1 MHAPRPNVG
10 FTVAVVLGL
19 ALAAGTVAGCTT
31 TEATSPEA
39 TATTAVSSACPSPNW
54 VASWGA
60 APSDASFPQDAT
72 FTPLPAQFRNQT
84 VRNVITPHLAS
95 TGQVR
100 LHLTNRYN
108 AEPVTFERV
117 TIGVSRPDGGVEAP
131 VAVLFGGSP
140 SVTAA
145 PGQDV
150 VSDPAAISFDAF
162 EPLAV
167 SIYLPSAGAVTKH
180 WNSNATTFIT
190 AVDGGDQTTTTSG
203 EAYPQRVHSWLG
215 VLALDVQA
223 GPDARA
229 VVAFGDSITDGWV
242 GASAT
247 ETKLDLTVADQ
258 NLRYPDDLQRRLA
271 EAGTPISVVNAG
283 ISGNMI
289 VAGVGPMGPS
299 GLERFASDVSAVA
312 GARGV
317 IIFEG
322 INDLGLSQTPAA
334 DVINGLDQLTTQ
346 ARAAGLEVWLATI
359 TPASDS
365 MVDGVASAPNSDRD
379 RQVINEWIRTQA
391 DVDGV
396 FDFDEAV
403 RDPANPAILAA
414 QYASPDRLHL
424 SPAGYEKLAAT
435 VDLDA
440 IAQATC

>member
-1 MHAPRPNVG
+1 M
-10 FTVAVVLGL
+10 
-19 ALAAGTVAGCTT
+19 
-31 TEATSPEA
+31 
-39 TATTAVSSACPSPNW
+39 
-54 VASWGA
+54 
-60 APSDASFPQDAT
+60 
-72 FTPLPAQFRNQT
+72 
-84 VRNVITPHLAS
+84 
-95 TGQVR
+95 
-100 LHLTNRYN
+100 
-108 AEPVTFERV
+108 
-117 TIGVSRPDGGVEAP
+117 
-131 VAVLFGGSP
+131 
-140 SVTAA
+140 
-145 PGQDV
+145 
-150 VSDPAAISFDAF
+150 
-162 EPLAV
+162 
-167 SIYLPSAGAVTKH
+167 
-180 WNSNATTFIT
+180 
-190 AVDGGDQTTTTSG
+190 
-203 EAYPQRVHSWLG
+203 
-215 VLALDVQA
+215 QA

-229 VVAFGDSITDGWV
+229 VVAFGDSITDGSV

-247 ETKLDLTVADQ
+247 ETTKLDLTVADQ

-391 DVDGV
+391 DVRWCLRLRPGR
-396 FDFDEAV
+396 

-414 QYASPDRLHL
+414 QYAVARPPPPQPLLGTRSSP
-424 SPAGYEKLAAT
+424 PPI
-435 VDLDA
+435 DLDA